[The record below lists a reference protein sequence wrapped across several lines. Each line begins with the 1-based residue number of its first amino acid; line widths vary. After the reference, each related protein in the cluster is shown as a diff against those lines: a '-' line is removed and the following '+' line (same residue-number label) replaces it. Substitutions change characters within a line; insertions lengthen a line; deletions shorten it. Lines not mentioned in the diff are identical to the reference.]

1 MITTHMEIEEIE
13 TQAEELHSFLLMLE
27 QALENGVYKSE
38 TYVPGVMHLT
48 TLSGEM
54 MDRLKELKEKYTKL
68 SEKERE
74 GATNDKKRV

>member
-27 QALENGVYKSE
+27 QAMDGNFYSSE
-38 TYVPGVMHLT
+38 VYVPGVMRLA

-54 MDRLKELKEKYTKL
+54 VNRLKELKEKYTKL